1 MQAPPALWG
10 HWDALR
16 IEQVVINLLTNALK
30 YGPGKPIEIR
40 LSALQ
45 PGMVTLE
52 VQDQGIGLD
61 PRDAAR
67 IFDRFE
73 RAVSASHYGGL
84 GLGLYIARQ
93 IVQAHHGDIQVKSA
107 PDRGATFTVILPVE
121 ANVGAMD
128 PLLALNAHAS

>member
-1 MQAPPALWG
+1 VL
-10 HWDALR
+10 
-16 IEQVVINLLTNALK
+16 NLLTNAIK
-30 YGPGKPIEIR
+30 YGPGKPVAVR
-40 LSALQ
+40 LSTPQ
-45 PGMVTLE
+45 PGTVQLE

-93 IVQAHHGDIQVKSA
+93 IVQAHHGDIQVRSA
-107 PDRGATFTVILPVE
+107 PDRGATFTVTLPVE

-128 PLLALNAHAS
+128 PMLILGAHAS